1 MLRVSDL
8 PHSDKIKYL
17 NAEDATVAHVVSIR
31 EEVVPTRPKAK
42 WRQQRKRGAAP
53 ASRKWPRRARPERAG
68 CSRRGQE
75 ARGRGKEVS
84 LGRGKRKS
92 RWPGAVARFLVVG
105 LGNPGLE
112 YLWTPHN
119 AGFMAIDRIAQ
130 QEGVVVAEPAL
141 PGHDRNLPYRRARSG
156 PGQAGDVYESE
167 RRSQWPLWFSEF
179 EADPA
184 QDLLV
189 IYDELDLALGTFK
202 IRERGSPA
210 GHNGARSVTSAL
222 GSQEWLRLRIGRWAQ
237 LAPRSKRSAGGKR
250 PGRDYLLSPM
260 RKADL
265 TVLDEVLDQVAVAT
279 RRILQDGPGPAM
291 NEFNRKD
298 KD

>member
-1 MLRVSDL
+1 M
-8 PHSDKIKYL
+8 
-17 NAEDATVAHVVSIR
+17 
-31 EEVVPTRPKAK
+31 
-42 WRQQRKRGAAP
+42 
-53 ASRKWPRRARPERAG
+53 
-68 CSRRGQE
+68 
-75 ARGRGKEVS
+75 
-84 LGRGKRKS
+84 
-92 RWPGAVARFLVVG
+92 G

-130 QEGVVVAEPAL
+130 QEGVVVQNRRCRAMTATCRIGGRAVILAKPETFMNLSGASVSAL
-141 PGHDRNLPYRRARSG
+141 V
-156 PGQAGDVYESE
+156 Q
-167 RRSQWPLWFSEF
+167 EF

-184 QDLLV
+184 QDLLI

-222 GSQEWLRLRIGRWAQ
+222 GTQEWLRLRIGVGPNLPPEA
-237 LAPRSKRSAGGKR
+237 AAAGGRR

-265 TVLDEVLDQVAVAT
+265 AVLDEVLDRVAT
-279 RRILQDGPGPAM
+279 AARRIIEAGPGPAM
-291 NEFNRKD
+291 NEFNRKED
-298 KD
+298 RDQGNGNGDPK